1 MTFAD
6 VAGHAA
12 AVARLRRV
20 AAEGRVPGAVLLL
33 GPPGVGKRVLADA
46 FAARLLCQAPVA
58 DDACGV
64 CAQCT
69 RVAAGTHPDVHVI
82 TREEERRDVR
92 IEQVRE
98 LTRWLTLQPL
108 MAARKVGLLDDAH
121 CLNEHGQNALL
132 KTLEEPPG
140 ASTLVLIASS
150 AALLLPTV
158 RSRCQVVRLDPLP
171 PDAVARVLEARGVPA
186 ERRGTLAALAE
197 GSPGRAL
204 ALAGAEQMRAR
215 ERVLEALPRLRDL
228 PAHEVSKLAQ
238 DISRGELDAAL
249 TTALGWYRDVLQTTL
264 VGEAL
269 PLRNPG
275 SAAAVH
281 AAAGRVSPVAMLRQ
295 LEVVC
300 DTIADLEKN
309 ANRMLSIET
318 MLLWL
323 REIER
328 GPRAGADEGSSWKS
342 AP

>member
-1 MTFAD
+1 MRFAD
-6 VAGHAA
+6 VVGHAA
-12 AVARLRRV
+12 AAARLRRA

-33 GPPGVGKRVLADA
+33 GPPGIGKRALADA

-64 CAQCT
+64 CPQCT
-69 RVAAGTHPDVHVI
+69 RVAAGTHPDLHVI
-82 TREEERRDVR
+82 TRDDERRDVR

-108 MAARKVGLLDDAH
+108 MAARKVGILDEAH

-140 ASTLVLIASS
+140 AAALVLIAPS

-171 PDAVARVLEARGVPA
+171 PDAVARVLEAHGVPA
-186 ERRGTLAALAE
+186 DRRGPLAALAE

-204 ALAGAEQMRAR
+204 ALDGEEQTRAR
-215 ERVLEALPRLRDL
+215 ERVLDALPRLRDL
-228 PAHEVSKLAQ
+228 PAHEVSKVAQ
-238 DISRGELDAAL
+238 DVSRGEIDAAL
-249 TTALGWYRDVLQTTL
+249 TAALGWYRDVLETRV

-275 SAAAVH
+275 SAAAVRE
-281 AAAGRVSPVAMLRQ
+281 AASRLSPTALLRG

-318 MLLWL
+318 MLLSL

-328 GPRAGADEGSSWKS
+328 GPRAGADETSSWKS

>member
-1 MTFAD
+1 
-6 VAGHAA
+6 VGHEAPA
-12 AVARLRRV
+12 ARLRRA

-33 GPPGVGKRVLADA
+33 GPPGVGKRVLAEA
-46 FAARLLCQAPVA
+46 FAARLLCEAPA
-58 DDACGV
+58 AGDACGV

-69 RVAAGTHPDVHVI
+69 RVAAGTHPDLRVI
-82 TREEERRDVR
+82 TREEDRRDVR

-108 MAARKVGLLDDAH
+108 MAARKVGILDDAH

-140 ASTLVLIASS
+140 ASVLVLIASS

-171 PDAVARVLEARGVPA
+171 RDAVARVLAAHDVPA
-186 ERRGTLAALAE
+186 ERRDTLAALAE

-204 ALAGAEQMRAR
+204 ALEGEEQTRAR
-215 ERVLEALPRLRDL
+215 ECVLEALPKLRDL

-238 DISRGELDAAL
+238 DISRRELEAAL
-249 TTALGWYRDVLQTTL
+249 TAALGWYRDVLQTTL
-264 VGEAL
+264 IGETL
-269 PLRNPG
+269 PLRNP
-275 SAAAVH
+275 AAAAEVR
-281 AAAGRVSPVAMLRQ
+281 AAASRLSSTTLLRQ

-300 DTIADLEKN
+300 DTIGALEKN
-309 ANRMLSIET
+309 ANRMLSVET

-328 GPRAGADEGSSWKS
+328 GPRAGAREASQWKS